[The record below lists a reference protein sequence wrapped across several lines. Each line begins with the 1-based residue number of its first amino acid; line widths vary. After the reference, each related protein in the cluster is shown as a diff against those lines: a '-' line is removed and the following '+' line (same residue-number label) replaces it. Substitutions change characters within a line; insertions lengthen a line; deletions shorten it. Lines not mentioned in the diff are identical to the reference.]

1 MSRDRSFA
9 AVKKAIRGGSSFSG
23 KRNVLVSMGERT
35 FLYKDVFVSATYNIA
50 YMQMDIDV
58 VWEDDWSQPE
68 RLSQTLCK
76 PAVWCRIE
84 AAHRRI
90 TIWPERI
97 APRKKMRVG
106 KRSVSCCR

>member
-9 AVKKAIRGGSSFSG
+9 AVKKAIGGGSSFSG

-58 VWEDDWSQPE
+58 VWEDDSSQPDY
-68 RLSQTLCK
+68 RTLGLLGRYNSHFQEFQYDDGYLRWNDGT
-76 PAVWCRIE
+76 ASIS
-84 AAHRRI
+84 I
-90 TIWPERI
+90 LF
-97 APRKKMRVG
+97 
-106 KRSVSCCR
+106 

>member
-9 AVKKAIRGGSSFSG
+9 AVKKAIGGGSSFSG

-58 VWEDDWSQPE
+58 VWEDDSSQPDY
-68 RLSQTLCK
+68 RTRSRQDLC
-76 PAVWCRIE
+76 ANLF
-84 AAHRRI
+84 A
-90 TIWPERI
+90 
-97 APRKKMRVG
+97 G
-106 KRSVSCCR
+106 SG

>member
-9 AVKKAIRGGSSFSG
+9 AVKKAIGGGSSFSG

-58 VWEDDWSQPE
+58 VWEDDSSQPDY
-68 RLSQTLCK
+68 RTLGLHVRYNSHFQEFQYDDGYLRWNDGT
-76 PAVWCRIE
+76 ASIS
-84 AAHRRI
+84 I
-90 TIWPERI
+90 LF
-97 APRKKMRVG
+97 
-106 KRSVSCCR
+106 